1 MRPSSWQ
8 YLSPE
13 ACQVTNGVV
22 FVIDD
27 DPSVRRSV
35 SRLLRSH
42 DRFVQTYQSAQDF
55 LDLELPP
62 IPACIVLDLQMP
74 GVNGLDLQRLLA
86 RNRDTL
92 PIVFIS
98 GHGSIHASVRA
109 MKEGAVDFLT
119 KPFDDSQLIAA
130 IDTALDR
137 AQRAHERRNAL
148 DRDRTAFDSLT
159 QRERQVCLRV
169 AEGMLN
175 KQIGCELGTSEKTIK
190 AQRGQVMH
198 KLGAH
203 SVADLVRLVE
213 RLRASGQLEH
223 QPTLLEN

>member
-1 MRPSSWQ
+1 M
-8 YLSPE
+8 
-13 ACQVTNGVV
+13 TNGVV

-42 DRFVQTYQSAQDF
+42 DRYVQTYQSAQDF
-55 LDLELPP
+55 LGLELPS

-74 GVNGLDLQRLLA
+74 DVSGLDLQRLLSG
-86 RNRDTL
+86 NRDTL

-98 GHGSIHASVRA
+98 GHGNIVASVTA

-119 KPFDDSQLIAA
+119 KPFDDNQLMAA
-130 IDTALDR
+130 IDTALNR
-137 AQRAHERRNAL
+137 AQQAHVRRSAL
-148 DRDRTAFDSLT
+148 DRDRVAFDSLT

-169 AEGMLN
+169 ADGMLN

-190 AQRGQVMH
+190 AQRGQVMQ
-198 KLGAH
+198 KLGAQ

-213 RLRASGQLEH
+213 RLRVSGHFERAE
-223 QPTLLEN
+223 PTLVEN